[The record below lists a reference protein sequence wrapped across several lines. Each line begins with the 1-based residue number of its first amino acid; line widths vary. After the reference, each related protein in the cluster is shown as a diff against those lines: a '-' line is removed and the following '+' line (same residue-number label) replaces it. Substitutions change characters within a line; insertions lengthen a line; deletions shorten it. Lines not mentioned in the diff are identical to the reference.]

1 MAEAENQVA
10 VIEKIPSGIP
20 GFDEVT
26 DGGLPRGRPTLVCG
40 DAGAGKTM
48 FGMQFLI
55 NGVSPEQE
63 PGIFVAFE
71 ESENDLKENMASLG
85 WDLYWLCQQKKMSV
99 EAIKISSEEMTEAGQ
114 YELEVIDIYQSPE
127 QAREHQIMAVS
138 TLLKELPS
146 PLRKIVGDLSE
157 KEKVLDGLDIQRR

>member
-1 MAEAENQVA
+1 MS

-26 DGGLPRGRPTLVCG
+26 NGGLPRGRPTLVCG

-55 NGVSPEQE
+55 NGVSSEQE

-85 WDLYWLCQQKKMSV
+85 WDLNWLCQEKKMAV
-99 EAIKISSEEMTEAGQ
+99 EAVKIS
-114 YELEVIDIYQSPE
+114 
-127 QAREHQIMAVS
+127 
-138 TLLKELPS
+138 
-146 PLRKIVGDLSE
+146 
-157 KEKVLDGLDIQRR
+157 